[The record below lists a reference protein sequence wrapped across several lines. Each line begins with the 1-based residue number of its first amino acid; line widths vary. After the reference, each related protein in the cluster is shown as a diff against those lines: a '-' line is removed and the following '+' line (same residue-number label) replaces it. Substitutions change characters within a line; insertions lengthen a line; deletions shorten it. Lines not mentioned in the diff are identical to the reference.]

1 MSKLHKRTMISGV
14 GVFILLPLVIG
25 FIMYGRVVS
34 ALHAYTEE
42 QVRAQGDNLQR
53 LVSQQLSN
61 RLQELERVAGY
72 FRDGSVPEERMGN
85 SAGRLLSH
93 DGDPSIGILRL
104 NGEPVSGQAL
114 RPSEYPAIRNTFRG
128 KSMVR
133 YRKKE
138 GLLFTTPI
146 YNNGNIKYALYE
158 FYNEDRLFANFGSE
172 CFGGQA
178 QFLLADSA
186 QRIIMP
192 LAGSKLAEGDPYFQN
207 KEVSEAFANLSKQLN
222 LSTGAAAYCKAGD
235 REELLFASELYQANL
250 YLIGIVPYN
259 AVAGDLDV
267 LSSTIVL
274 VYLLLMA
281 LLVIGTIRVV
291 SSDARA
297 RESDELREAK
307 RIAEDA
313 NATKGKFLANM
324 SHELRTPINTIL
336 GMNEMILR
344 ETDES
349 ATRERAMDVK
359 SAAQIL
365 LGLINDVLDFS
376 KIESG
381 MLAIVP
387 AEYSLVALIRDLAL
401 LSEDR
406 ARAKSLD
413 FEMEIQPDLPIGLY
427 GDDVRIQQ
435 VMTNLLT
442 NAVKYTPAGIVTLR
456 LAGTWT
462 GDDTILMHCEVS
474 DTGMGIKE
482 EDMSKLFVPYLRVDE
497 ERNRKTEGTG
507 LGLSIIINLLRLM
520 GSELKVNSVYGE
532 GSTFYFDLEQKV
544 VDREPVGDIQKR
556 LEDCI
561 KEYEYRVSCYAPK
574 AKVLVVDDNS
584 MNRRVFTNLLRQ
596 TRIQVTAASSGKKCL
611 ALAQKE
617 RFDLIFMD
625 HLMPDMDGVETL
637 RNLKELENNLCKD
650 TPVIA
655 LTANAFSGA
664 QEKYTSLGF
673 DAFLAKPINTEK
685 LEGMLLAMLP
695 KEYLETPPAGA
706 SAPSAQRAPASVL
719 AELPVIEGV
728 DWDFALFH
736 MGDGQLLM
744 DTMRCF
750 FQTIDG
756 ELREIDALSRQ
767 VETEEGILGYRTRVH
782 ALKSMAATVGIL
794 TVSEIARVLERAARE
809 ENRERIHSLTPLL
822 LEELKRAQERLSPIM
837 GQAEAAKDLP
847 DGGKQLPGMLEMLRS
862 AMEEMD
868 ISSADSVMSEI
879 RNFSYAPDIQEEVDR
894 LAGLVSELDFGGAEE
909 VLTRLLKC

>member
-1 MSKLHKRTMISGV
+1 MVSGV
-14 GVFILLPLVIG
+14 AIFILLPLIIG
-25 FIMYGRVVS
+25 VIMYGRVIS
-34 ALHAYTEE
+34 ALHTYAED
-42 QVRAQGDNLQR
+42 QVRAQGDLLEQ

-61 RLQELERVAGY
+61 RLRELERVAGY
-72 FRDGSVPEERMGN
+72 FRDGSVAEETMGG

-93 DGDPSIGILRL
+93 DGDPSIGIVRL

-114 RPSEYPAIRNTFRG
+114 HPSEYPAIRSTFRG
-128 KSMVR
+128 KSVVR
-133 YRKKE
+133 YRKGE

-158 FYNEDRLFANFGSE
+158 FYSEEGLFDHFGE
-172 CFGGQA
+172 GCFDGQA

-192 LAGSKLAEGDPYFQN
+192 LAGSTLTEEDSYFQ
-207 KEVSEAFANLSKQLN
+207 SEEMSGAFSAISDQLN
-222 LSTGAAAYCKAGD
+222 LSTTAAVYCETDG
-235 REELLFASELYQANL
+235 REELLFASELAQENL
-250 YLIGIVPYN
+250 YLIGLVPYEST
-259 AVAGDLDV
+259 AGDLSV
-267 LSSTIVL
+267 LSSTIIV
-274 VYLLLMA
+274 VYLLLLA
-281 LLVIGTIRVV
+281 LLVLGTIRVV

-307 RIAEDA
+307 RIAEEA
-313 NATKGKFLANM
+313 NASKGKFLANM

-387 AEYSLVALIRDLAL
+387 AEYNLVALIRDLAL

-406 ARAKSLD
+406 ARSKSLD

-442 NAVKYTPAGIVTLR
+442 NAVKYTPAGGVTLR
-456 LAGTWT
+456 MSGTWT
-462 GDDTILMHCEVS
+462 GDDSIVLHCEVS
-474 DTGMGIKE
+474 DTGIGIKE
-482 EDMSKLFVPYLRVDE
+482 EDISKLFVPYLRVDE
-497 ERNRKTEGTG
+497 ARNRKVEGTG

-520 GSELKVNSVYGE
+520 GSELKVKSVYGE
-532 GSTFYFDLEQKV
+532 GSTFWFDLEQQV
-544 VDREPVGDIQKR
+544 VDRESVGSIQKR
-556 LEDCI
+556 LEDSV
-561 KEYEYRVSCYAPK
+561 KEYEYRVSCYAPR
-574 AKVLVVDDNS
+574 ARVLVVDDNS

-596 TRIQVTAASSGKKCL
+596 TKIQVTAASSGKKCL
-611 ALAQKE
+611 DLVRKE
-617 RFDLIFMD
+617 HFDLIFMD

-637 RNLKELENNLCKD
+637 QHLKELEDNQCKD

-664 QEKYTSLGF
+664 QEKYKSLGF

-695 KEYLETPPAGA
+695 KEYLEKPPAGA
-706 SAPSAQRAPASVL
+706 SKPSAQRKAGSIL
-719 AELPVIEGV
+719 NGLPVVEGV
-728 DWDFALFH
+728 DWDFALAH
-736 MGDGQLLM
+736 IGDERLVM
-744 DTMRCF
+744 DTMRDF
-750 FQTIDG
+750 FQAIDE
-756 ELREIDALSRQ
+756 ELKEVDALSRQ
-767 VETEEGILGYRTRVH
+767 VETEEGLQSYRTRVH
-782 ALKSMAATVGIL
+782 TLKSTAATVGVL
-794 TVSEIARVLERAARE
+794 SVSELARVLERAALE

-822 LEELKRAQERLSPIM
+822 LEELKKMQEHLSPIV
-837 GQAEAAKDLP
+837 GQSETAKDEELP
-847 DGGKQLPGMLEMLRS
+847 EGGKQLPGLLEMLRS

-868 ISSADSVMSEI
+868 ISSTDSVMSEI
-879 RNFSYAPDIQEEVDR
+879 KSFSYAPDVQDEIAQ
-894 LAGLVSELDFGGAEE
+894 LAGLVSKLDFEGAEE
-909 VLTRLLKC
+909 VLTNLLSRLGGS